1 MNSFEVI
8 KNSPLYLSHFILEI
22 ECTWFCLVLDSRDR
36 YLQIFQFGGIKN
48 LNFQMGLFIMDHSVA
63 RGLAK
68 LHVSDHTSTTLCAC
82 VIACR

>member
-1 MNSFEVI
+1 MYLFLSGVGLTGPT
-8 KNSPLYLSHFILEI
+8 PLN
-22 ECTWFCLVLDSRDR
+22 
-36 YLQIFQFGGIKN
+36 FQFCGTKYLI
-48 LNFQMGLFIMDHSVA
+48 FQMGLFIMDHSVA